1 MSIVMGCDIGSLT
14 SKAVVL
20 NSRRIL
26 ATALI
31 QSKARPEASAEAVIK
46 EVLNKAKLERKDI
59 NFCVGTGYGRKKVPV
74 VDKTVSEIVCHG
86 KGARW
91 MLPSA
96 RTIIDIGGQDCKA
109 IRLDKEGNVDKFI
122 ANDKCASGTGRF
134 LEVMAD
140 LLHVSVA
147 ELGELSAQATKSF
160 TMSSTCTLWAQAEVV
175 KRLNS
180 GYKIP
185 DIAAAINT
193 AMATRAS
200 ILANSL
206 GVEDDVLMT
215 GGVAKNAGVLADLE
229 KILGHRV
236 KKIRKA
242 DPQLAG
248 AIGAA
253 MVAKET
259 LSQKEGQK

>member
-14 SKAVVL
+14 SKAVIL
-20 NSRRIL
+20 NKRRIL
-26 ATALI
+26 GSALI
-31 QSKARPEASAEAVIK
+31 QSKARPETSAEHVIK
-46 EVLNKAKLERKDI
+46 EVLKDTKLERKDI

-74 VDKTVSEIVCHG
+74 VDKTVSEIMCHG

-109 IRLDKEGNVDKFI
+109 IRLDAEGNVDKFV

-140 LLHVSVA
+140 LLHVTVD
-147 ELGELSAQATKSF
+147 ELGGLSAKSTKSF
-160 TMSSTCTLWAQAEVV
+160 VMAATCTLWAQAEVV

-180 GYKIP
+180 GYKP
-185 DIAAAINT
+185 ADLASSINK

-200 ILANSL
+200 ILLSAV
-206 GVEDDVLMT
+206 GIEDDVLMT
-215 GGVAKNAGVLADLE
+215 GGVAKNSGVQTDLE
-229 KILGHRV
+229 NLIGHRI

-253 MVAKET
+253 VIAQET
-259 LSQKEGQK
+259 LSQKEKRK

>member
-1 MSIVMGCDIGSLT
+1 MNTVLGCDIGSLT

-20 NSRRIL
+20 NSRRVL
-26 ATALI
+26 ATAII
-31 QSKARPEASAEAVIK
+31 QSKPQPEVSAKDVIEKVLRKAELSIK
-46 EVLNKAKLERKDI
+46 EIA
-59 NFCVGTGYGRKKVPV
+59 FCVGTGYGRKKVPGV
-74 VDKTVSEIVCHG
+74 NKTVSEIVCHG

-96 RTIIDIGGQDCKA
+96 KTIIDIGGQDCKA
-109 IRLDKEGNVDKFI
+109 IRLDDQGNVVKFL

-140 LLHVSVA
+140 VLNVTVD
-147 ELGELSAQATKSF
+147 ELGELSEKASKSF
-160 TMSSTCTLWAQAEVV
+160 VMASTCTLWAQAEVI

-180 GYKIP
+180 GFRVA
-185 DIAAAINT
+185 DIASGINK

-200 ILANSL
+200 ILASSV

-215 GGVAKNAGVLADLE
+215 GGVAKNSGVQADLE
-229 KILGHRV
+229 KILGHRI
-236 KKIRKA
+236 KKIRKT

-253 MVAKET
+253 VAAKESI
-259 LSQKEGQK
+259 SQKEVHK